1 MMKETS
7 LPESLYSLVQSYF
20 VTDSFSVL
28 PVVRSGSPRQ
38 YYRIQANDKS
48 IIGAHS
54 ENIVENKAFFS
65 FQHHFQAK
73 GLRVPEIFAIHQDK
87 KSWLLEDLGDASLYD
102 LIPEEGVKPENES
115 LILKYEQVLKDL
127 ADFQT
132 EGHKGLDYSAAYPR
146 VSFDERAVSWDLNY
160 FKYYFLK
167 LFTEDFDEDILQDG
181 FDKLMLEAMKPS
193 GDFFM
198 YRDFQ
203 SRNIM
208 IKDDVPYYIDFQGGR
223 KGPLAY
229 DVVSLLY
236 QSRAAID
243 EKVRKRLMDF
253 YFDVISTK
261 VNVVKADF
269 SREVKLFAFIRI
281 LQVLGAYGFRGKIQD
296 RPLFLK
302 SIPKSIEYL
311 RSLLPE
317 IEQEYELFAFSS
329 ILKKMIQSF
338 DQQQSSPRS
347 PNLTVKVMSFSF
359 LKGGLPADPSGNG
372 GGHVFDCRALPNP
385 GRYEKYKQLTGL
397 DAEVKSFLGAREE
410 VDVFVSNAFKIVS
423 QSIDNYVERGF
434 EHLMISFGCTGGQ
447 HRSVYCAERVAWEI
461 KQNYSVNVQIV
472 HYQKELGY

>member
-1 MMKETS
+1 MKETS
-7 LPESLYSLVQSYF
+7 LPESLYSLVQNYYETANF
-20 VTDSFSVL
+20 FAVPL
-28 PVVRSGSPRQ
+28 VRSGSPRQ
-38 YYRIQANDKS
+38 YYRIQSDMTT
-48 IIGAHS
+48 IIGAYS
-54 ENIVENKAFFS
+54 ENLPENNAFFT
-65 FQHHFQAK
+65 FQQHFHSK
-73 GLRVPEIFAIHQDK
+73 GFRVPEVLEVHPDK
-87 KSWLLEDLGDASLYD
+87 RSWLLEDLGDTSLYD
-102 LIPEEGVKPENES
+102 LIPEEGVKPGNES
-115 LILKYEQVLKDL
+115 LIKLYEQVLRDL

-146 VSFDERAVSWDLNY
+146 ANFDERAVSWDLSY

-181 FDKLMLEAMKPS
+181 FDKLIQEAMKPS

-208 IKDDVPYYIDFQGGR
+208 MKDDVPYYIDFQGGR
-223 KGPLAY
+223 RGPLAY

-243 EKVRKRLMDF
+243 EEVRMRLLEF

-261 VNVVKADF
+261 VNVAKADF
-269 SREVKLFAFIRI
+269 LREVKLFAFIRI

-302 SIPKSIEYL
+302 SIPKSIDYL
-311 RSLLPE
+311 RNLLPE
-317 IEQEYELFAFSS
+317 MEQEYELHAFSS
-329 ILKKMIQSF
+329 ILKKMIRSF
-338 DQQQSSPRS
+338 DQQHSSPRS
-347 PNLTVKVMSFSF
+347 SLLTVKVMSFSF
-359 LKGGLPADPSGNG
+359 LKGGLPADSSGNG

-397 DAEVKSFLGAREE
+397 DAEVQSFLGAREE

-447 HRSVYCAERVAWEI
+447 HRSVYCAERVASEI
-461 KQNYSVNVQIV
+461 KQNYNVNVQVV

>member
-1 MMKETS
+1 MKETS

-20 VTDSFSVL
+20 GTDNFSAVPL
-28 PVVRSGSPRQ
+28 VRSGSLRQ
-38 YYRIQANDKS
+38 YFRIHAYETS
-48 IIGAHS
+48 IIGAYN
-54 ENIVENKAFFS
+54 ENIAENNAFFS
-65 FQHHFQAK
+65 FQHHFHAK
-73 GLRVPEIFAIHQDK
+73 GLKVPEVLEIHSGKQ
-87 KSWLLEDLGDASLYD
+87 SWLLEDLGDASLYD
-102 LIPEEGVKPENES
+102 LIPQEGVKPGNES
-115 LILKYEQVLKDL
+115 LILKYELVLKDL
-127 ADFQT
+127 AEFQV
-132 EGHKGLDYSAAYPR
+132 EGHHGLDYSAAYPR
-146 VSFDERAVSWDLNY
+146 DSFDERSVSWDLNY

-181 FDKLMLEAMKPS
+181 FDKLILEAMKPS

-208 IKDDVPYYIDFQGGR
+208 LKDGVPHYIDFQGGR
-223 KGPLAY
+223 RGPLAY

-243 EKVRKRLMDF
+243 EEVRKRLMDF
-253 YFDVISTK
+253 YFDAVSTK
-261 VNVVKADF
+261 VNVVKANF
-269 SREVKLFAFIRI
+269 FREFKLFAFIRI

-311 RSLLPE
+311 RNLLPE
-317 IEQEYELFAFSS
+317 IEQEYELYAFSS

-338 DQQQSSPRS
+338 DQQQSSPQS
-347 PNLTVKVMSFSF
+347 SNLTVKVMSFSF
-359 LKGGLPADPSGNG
+359 LKGGLPADSSGNG

-397 DAEVKSFLGAREE
+397 DAEVKSYLGAREE

-434 EHLMISFGCTGGQ
+434 EHLMIGFGCTGGQ
-447 HRSVYCAERVAWEI
+447 HRSVYCAERVAQEI
-461 KQNYSVNVQIV
+461 RQNHNVNVQVV